1 MITNTDP
8 KDEMCCVLVYNDGR
22 VIVQQCNK
30 FQETS
35 TSFTLET
42 FKTMEEM
49 QKRVYKLGLKYPK
62 GFVYVDGR

>member
-8 KDEMCCVLVYNDGR
+8 KDPMCCVLVYNDGR
-22 VIVQQCNK
+22 VIAQQCNV

-42 FKTMEEM
+42 FDTMEEM
-49 QKRVYKLGLKYPK
+49 QARVDALGLIPLEEI
-62 GFVYVDGR
+62 V